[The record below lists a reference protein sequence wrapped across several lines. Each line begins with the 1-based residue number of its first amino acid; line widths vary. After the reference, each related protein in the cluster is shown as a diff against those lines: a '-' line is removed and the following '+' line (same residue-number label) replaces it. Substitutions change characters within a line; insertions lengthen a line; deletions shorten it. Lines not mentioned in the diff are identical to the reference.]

1 MTATTF
7 GKAIW
12 LAVQLPKFRG
22 KLLGIDDSHST
33 SSAPGDADSD
43 GAEALPVSLMKSTIS
58 RFGQA
63 WRRCDIEALMSLMG
77 DTPLYRTSGGSIFS
91 GRDAVREGFRDMCQP
106 TKSAAPPGRQVYF
119 ANKCLSFWL
128 LRLPSP
134 DGLDKVVEGIDV
146 ITFES
151 DGRIAVKDAYRKV
164 C

>member
-1 MTATTF
+1 MTF

-12 LAVQLPKFRG
+12 LAVQLQKYRG

-33 SSAPGDADSD
+33 SCGAGDADSD
-43 GAEALPVSLMKSTIS
+43 AVEALPVSLMKSTIS
-58 RFGQA
+58 SFGRA
-63 WRRCDIEALMSLMG
+63 WRRGDIEALMSLMS
-77 DTPLYRTSGGSIFS
+77 DTPLYRTSGGSVFS

-106 TKSAAPPGRQVYF
+106 TKSAAPPGRQLFF

-128 LRLPSP
+128 LCLPSP
-134 DGLDKVVEGIDV
+134 DGLDKVVEGMDV
-146 ITFES
+146 ISFES